1 MADAVEALPPPPPPP
16 MESCGGVESGRSSPS
31 PTASPEFEFWMV
43 GKNPSSFPSPALL
56 TADEL
61 FSGGVVLPLHTLQAA
76 PSPTD
81 PGDASEAAAEEE
93 APDSAGLDAPAAE
106 AEEADM
112 ESAQQQPLAESNITP
127 TPDLPAV
134 TFKWKDIFKANNNN
148 NNNNGV
154 GGVGGEAKEHRKKA
168 ERRVSSVSGNAELI
182 NINIWPF
189 SRSRSAG
196 HGSAS
201 TGTVVSSSSVT
212 TKAKLN
218 NPNTNNVSSNV
229 TTGVAVANNAG
240 APVAAGSGRKV
251 SSAPCSR
258 SNSRGDSGPE
268 PGVITATAAI
278 PDPAAVEAAHAAP
291 VPGGGPTS
299 MLRRLVPGRNNAG
312 GGGGGS
318 SGIRVGRPSAV
329 WQLRRNKLQQTAAEQ
344 QQKQAA
350 GSAKKKAAASAP
362 GLAATDPQTAEKNA
376 CEKQAASVSVGCRS
390 NAEEGGPNP
399 TQGLFGLRTFFSKKV
414 Y

>member
-1 MADAVEALPPPPPPP
+1 MADAVEALPPL
-16 MESCGGVESGRSSPS
+16 ESRSGVESGRSSPS

-43 GKNPSSFPSPALL
+43 GKNPSSFQSPALL

-81 PGDASEAAAEEE
+81 GDAGDANEAAAEEV
-93 APDSAGLDAPAAE
+93 PDSAGLGAPAAE
-106 AEEADM
+106 AVETESEATK
-112 ESAQQQPLAESNITP
+112 QPLAESNITP

-148 NNNNGV
+148 N
-154 GGVGGEAKEHRKKA
+154 GGSGGEAKEQRKKA

-196 HGSAS
+196 HGSGGGGAA
-201 TGTVVSSSSVT
+201 VSSSLSI
-212 TKAKLN
+212 KSKP
-218 NPNTNNVSSNV
+218 NPNTNVSNNVSS
-229 TTGVAVANNAG
+229 GVVVANNNAG
-240 APVAAGSGRKV
+240 VATAPAGSGRKA

-268 PGVITATAAI
+268 PGVITTTTAAAI
-278 PDPAAVEAAHAAP
+278 PDPAAVEAAP
-291 VPGGGPTS
+291 VPGGPTS
-299 MLRRLVPGRNNAG
+299 MLRRLVPGRNNA

-329 WQLRRNKLQQTAAEQ
+329 WQLRRNKLLQQTAAEQ
-344 QQKQAA
+344 QKQAA
-350 GSAKKKAAASAP
+350 SSRGFKKKAPPALAAAEQAAS
-362 GLAATDPQTAEKNA
+362 GRDDKNA
-376 CEKQAASVSVGCRS
+376 SEKQQAAASVSVGCRS
-390 NAEEGGPNP
+390 NAEGGVEEGGPNP
-399 TQGLFGLRTFFSKKV
+399 PQDLFGLRTFFSKKV